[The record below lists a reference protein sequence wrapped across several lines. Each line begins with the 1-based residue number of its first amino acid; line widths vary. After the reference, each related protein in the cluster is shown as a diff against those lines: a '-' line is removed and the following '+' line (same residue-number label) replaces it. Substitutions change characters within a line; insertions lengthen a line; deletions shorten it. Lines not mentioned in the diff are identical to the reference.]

1 MTEEE
6 PRGVGQDANADRR
19 LVKSRIAQFDR
30 EGIRK
35 LCGLCGDCVICR
47 FISPD
52 PPPSATLAA
61 LMLVKAGNNTPS
73 EG

>member
-1 MTEEE
+1 MSDEDS
-6 PRGVGQDANADRR
+6 RVAWQDTNSILIR
-19 LVKSRIAQFDR
+19 KRIAQFDR

-52 PPPSATLAA
+52 PPPATTLAA

>member
-1 MTEEE
+1 MTEGKPGGAGE
-6 PRGVGQDANADRR
+6 DANSIRIR
-19 LVKSRIAQFDR
+19 KRIAQFDR
-30 EGIRK
+30 DGIKK

-47 FISPD
+47 FISPH

-73 EG
+73 EE